1 MLLIVTQ
8 KEEVGVQRE
17 NPTQS
22 QRQHGRKEPDD
33 QQTKKQFEEPQ
44 DDRQQKKRVR
54 EQEEDDQQHQTEK
67 KKKKQ
72 TPEEEE
78 KEEEEKLQIT
88 PKVEAELVRMTPAPV
103 ISKLLTHLYL
113 HMRKITPVECRYVCH
128 YYKKMLPGDLSETH
142 HTESAKIMFTHI
154 RKRKTC
160 INISIP
166 NLFRHHEINKSYL
179 WPLQLQEVLKVVA
192 TGFQTFLLCC
202 RRHLLMLHS

>member
-33 QQTKKQFEEPQ
+33 QQKTKKQFEEPQ

-113 HMRKITPVECRYVCH
+113 HMRKITPVECSGSSEPLGMSCGSCGSCGLQGGSYIDQAD
-128 YYKKMLPGDLSETH
+128 PGPSHRCSIRSGCGECGTQVNSLALSCSSDH
-142 HTESAKIMFTHI
+142 SCSSSF
-154 RKRKTC
+154 
-160 INISIP
+160 
-166 NLFRHHEINKSYL
+166 NLS
-179 WPLQLQEVLKVVA
+179 
-192 TGFQTFLLCC
+192 C
-202 RRHLLMLHS
+202 